1 MRQHAKTKQRKMM
14 FTLLKRW
21 KIENLSRRWA
31 NRRRQAEKK
40 KKTKRKTQLIVCFH
54 CFLIWCHMCVC
65 ADIAQNELHSILAG
79 EHPKPFLPSAKC
91 IVRRNL
97 GGTFAHGCQ
106 KHASNLYYSYF
117 YSLCHRPNNL
127 CGWIMNGHADTQALK
142 HTGHPL
148 FIRGHPKFISKS
160 GAANVAVFG
169 VLIINSYASPINFS
183 FRYSSPSVIAPL
195 LMPFLICNVR
205 CTCHTHTHTHTPK
218 SSGPRET
225 ITRT

>member
-40 KKTKRKTQLIVCFH
+40 KKTKRKTQLLVCFH
-54 CFLIWCHMCVC
+54 CFLICCHMCVSVLTSHKMNC
-65 ADIAQNELHSILAG
+65 TRFWQG
-79 EHPKPFLPSAKC
+79 EHPSPLPSAKC

-106 KHASNLYYSYF
+106 KHASNLYYSY
-117 YSLCHRPNNL
+117 SLCHRPNNL
-127 CGWIMNGHADTQALK
+127 CGWIMNGHADTQALR

-148 FIRGHPKFISKS
+148 FLWGATEIYFKVRCSKCCRFWCAYYKFIC
-160 GAANVAVFG
+160 VAD
-169 VLIINSYASPINFS
+169 
-183 FRYSSPSVIAPL
+183 
-195 LMPFLICNVR
+195 
-205 CTCHTHTHTHTPK
+205 
-218 SSGPRET
+218 
-225 ITRT
+225 